1 MGMEVGLDIIHS
13 LKHISKGQKEADTQE
28 NRKESELRF
37 FVPWFKMLK
46 RDPMVLFFFGNM
58 LGKETKFRL

>member
-1 MGMEVGLDIIHS
+1 MGMEDGLDIIHS

-37 FVPWFKMLK
+37 FVP
-46 RDPMVLFFFGNM
+46 
-58 LGKETKFRL
+58 